1 MVCNYF
7 TGIHLEQQITYS
19 TALMHNLCL
28 KGISQRPI
36 NSNTLNI
43 YEFFG
48 ISALERSFAFILYKK
63 KMSRLRMGIC
73 PSMTGSVLQKLQS
86 AGVVNVVD
94 FVSHD
99 LDVWATKT
107 GVGYR
112 ELAAIRRALISEHA
126 APVVG
131 GSSLFDVVVA
141 TTSSV
146 SVGCCALDNL
156 LEGGILTGEITEVVT
171 DRSGSS
177 EALVMNTIVTVV
189 TAMNKNVV
197 FVDLSNR
204 FDASLLAAMLSSKT
218 NVEDALKRVRVVKCF
233 DVLELLGKLSKLCEA
248 PGPSNDPFYSSLKLI
263 IIDGIVDFI
272 LPSLSHIHNNAGCGY
287 VSQIVRLLRL
297 LTTDSCYAALLA
309 NGDGCAFTSRN
320 TAVPRQTPVARLWC
334 SVPDTRL
341 DIIDTTAESNE
352 HSGTDNSMASGR
364 IRVTV
369 GKSNRLA
376 LGQCVELEVDKRGL
390 FT

>member
-1 MVCNYF
+1 
-7 TGIHLEQQITYS
+7 
-19 TALMHNLCL
+19 
-28 KGISQRPI
+28 
-36 NSNTLNI
+36 
-43 YEFFG
+43 
-48 ISALERSFAFILYKK
+48 
-63 KMSRLRMGIC
+63 MSRLRTGIC

-86 AGVVNVVD
+86 VGVVSAVD
-94 FVSHD
+94 FVCHD
-99 LDVWATKT
+99 LDALATKT

-112 ELAAIRRALISEHA
+112 ELAAIRRALITEHS
-126 APVVG
+126 APVVA

-146 SVGCCALDNL
+146 SVGCRALDNL

-177 EALVMNTIVTVV
+177 DALVMNTILTVV

-204 FDASLLAAMLSSKT
+204 FDASLLAAMLSSHP
-218 NVEDALKRVRVVKCF
+218 NAEDALKQVRVVKCF
-233 DVLELLGKLSKLCEA
+233 DVLELLSKLSRLCEA

-287 VSQIVRLLRL
+287 VSQIVRLIRL
-297 LTTDSCYAALLA
+297 LTTDSCYAVLLS
-309 NGDGCAFTSRN
+309 NGDSCSVASRN
-320 TAVPRQTPVARLWC
+320 NAIPRQTSVVRMWC

-341 DIIDTTAESNE
+341 DVIDITTESNE
-352 HSGTDNSMASGR
+352 RSGADNSMTSGR
-364 IRVTV
+364 IKVTV
-369 GKSNRLA
+369 SKSNRLA